1 MLHRHSLASLL
12 ACAMLSLV
20 APAHASTII
29 YDTFLPNDRWS
40 GGGFGFGPDPGVEV
54 GVSFTPFSTGYLS
67 EIWIAV
73 SPGVTNA
80 GADLDVILR
89 ADNNGLPGGIL
100 LLIPVI
106 DELVYN
112 QTTPLVLQL
121 PGNLLLSSDEQYWL
135 TLATHPG
142 NWAIWH
148 NMSLGFD
155 DLPPYL
161 GSGVVRAPQIL
172 NGEWFITRNND
183 NVFRIYADS
192 ITVPTSGSLSLLL
205 LGLAAL
211 AIVQKCMGPSR
222 PFGWTFRT

>member
-1 MLHRHSLASLL
+1 MIYRHSLASLL
-12 ACAMLSLV
+12 ACAMLNLV
-20 APAHASTII
+20 VPAHASTII
-29 YDTFLPNDRWS
+29 YDTFLPHDHWS
-40 GGGFGFGPDPGVEV
+40 GGGFGISPGPGVEI

-73 SPGVTNA
+73 SAGVTNA

-89 ADNNGLPGGIL
+89 ANNNGFPGEIL

-121 PGNLLLSSDEQYWL
+121 PGNLLLSSHEQYWL
-135 TLATHPG
+135 TLASHPD

-155 DLPPYL
+155 ELPPYL
-161 GSGVVRAPQIL
+161 GTGIARAPHVL
-172 NGEWFITRNND
+172 NGEWFITGNND

-192 ITVPTSGSLSLLL
+192 IAVPTPGSLLLLL
-205 LGLAAL
+205 LGLVAL
-211 AIVQKCMGPSR
+211 AIVQRCMGPSR
-222 PFGWTFRT
+222 LVG